1 MFDKTWKENNTTT
14 PRSCCSICT
23 IRKNIMIIF
32 ARKNAISICLLT
44 LLSHSS
50 ISAKDCN
57 AKDYDLSPEIHDLY
71 PNIADGTFEE
81 QHPSAAALAQVGFS
95 HPFMCSALLST
106 VLCMTYNVLAQKSP
120 SFNVLHE
127 GFLLSTFLGWPV
139 IFRLCHHYLMNTHI
153 THHKTEWCND
163 HCIHFDSDSVVTCT
177 VIQQIIAVSPQ
188 LDNEGNKPDQMVNQD
203 LDETPEDPTE
213 KNAHEDSGVELH

>member
-1 MFDKTWKENNTTT
+1 
-14 PRSCCSICT
+14 
-23 IRKNIMIIF
+23 MIIF

-95 HPFMCSALLST
+95 HPFMCSALSCARRTNST
-106 VLCMTYNVLAQKSP
+106 SPTIAAELC
-120 SFNVLHE
+120 
-127 GFLLSTFLGWPV
+127 
-139 IFRLCHHYLMNTHI
+139 R
-153 THHKTEWCND
+153 
-163 HCIHFDSDSVVTCT
+163 
-177 VIQQIIAVSPQ
+177 
-188 LDNEGNKPDQMVNQD
+188 
-203 LDETPEDPTE
+203 
-213 KNAHEDSGVELH
+213 